1 MRGVRF
7 GFTVVGVCALLVLTT
22 THATAAGVWGEAR
35 PAVFGAGVQSA
46 PPDARFESVSCG
58 SAGNCVAV
66 GNFSNVA
73 GATEAFSM
81 SFVAGVW
88 GEARPAVFGV
98 GVQNANPYD
107 YFNSVSC
114 GSAGNCVAVG
124 SFINVAGGTE
134 AFTMTAVDDTPF
146 PSTTTVAP
154 STTTVAPSSIAPVLP
169 ATGSE
174 SDRTLV
180 AALCA
185 VVVGLAVM
193 VRRRCL
199 ID

>member
-1 MRGVRF
+1 MRRVRF
-7 GFTVVGVCALLVLTT
+7 GLTVVGVCALLVLTT

-35 PAVFGAGVQSA
+35 PAVFGAGVQNA
-46 PPDARFESVSCG
+46 NPYAIFNSVSCV
-58 SAGNCVAV
+58 SAGDCVA
-66 GNFSNVA
+66 A
-73 GATEAFSM
+73 GTFRNASGGTEAFSM
-81 SFVAGVW
+81 SLVSGVW
-88 GEARPAVFGV
+88 GSPRPAVFGA
-98 GVQNANPYD
+98 GVQNAIPD
-107 YFNSVSC
+107 AVLGSVSC
-114 GSAGNCVAVG
+114 VSARNCVAVG
-124 SFINVAGGTE
+124 SFMNVAGGTE
-134 AFTMTAVDDTPF
+134 AFTMTTVDDTPS

-174 SDRTLV
+174 PDRTLV

-193 VRRRCL
+193 VRRRRL

>member
-1 MRGVRF
+1 
-7 GFTVVGVCALLVLTT
+7 
-22 THATAAGVWGEAR
+22 
-35 PAVFGAGVQSA
+35 
-46 PPDARFESVSCG
+46 
-58 SAGNCVAV
+58 
-66 GNFSNVA
+66 
-73 GATEAFSM
+73 M

-88 GEARPAVFGV
+88 GEARPAMFGA
-98 GVQNANPYD
+98 GGQNATPD
-107 YFNSVSC
+107 AIFNSVAC
-114 GSAGNCVAVG
+114 ASAGDCVAVG
-124 SFINVAGGTE
+124 RFRNASGGYE
-134 AFTMTAVDDTPF
+134 AFTMTAVDDTPS

-174 SDRTLV
+174 PDRTLV

-185 VVVGLAVM
+185 LVVGLAVM

>member
-7 GFTVVGVCALLVLTT
+7 GFTVVGVCALLVLAS

-46 PPDARFESVSCG
+46 PPDARFESVSCA
-58 SAGNCVAV
+58 SAGDCVAV
-66 GNFSNVA
+66 GRFRNAS
-73 GATEAFSM
+73 GGYEAFS
-81 SFVAGVW
+81 
-88 GEARPAVFGV
+88 
-98 GVQNANPYD
+98 
-107 YFNSVSC
+107 
-114 GSAGNCVAVG
+114 
-124 SFINVAGGTE
+124 
-134 AFTMTAVDDTPF
+134 MTAVDDTPS
-146 PSTTTVAP
+146 PSTSTVAP

-185 VVVGLAVM
+185 LVVGLAVM